1 MSTETLL
8 KGLFTADSNADVSP
22 MAAATCGIK
31 AVLDHALVPL
41 QGESEK
47 RPASSPGFGEKLLQ
61 MMQHVREKLGCMRK
75 AHPVQ
80 EAPGIYQAADSL

>member
-1 MSTETLL
+1 L

-22 MAAATCGIK
+22 MAAATCGVK

-41 QGESEK
+41 QGENEK
-47 RPASSPGFGEKLLQ
+47 GPASRSGVGEKLLQ
-61 MMQHVREKLGCMRK
+61 MMQHVRGELGCMRK
-75 AHPVQ
+75 AHPIQ